1 MELPLECP
9 VVVVPEH
16 VLEAV
21 LAIANASL
29 DQTTQI
35 VLLTTPSAMQYVI
48 PPPENY
54 VDLRFTRPEPL
65 ALPVGLSLGP
75 AELYEW

>member
-21 LAIANASL
+21 LAIANVSL

-35 VLLTTPSAMQYVI
+35 ALLITPNAMLSVI
-48 PPPENY
+48 PQDKNY
-54 VDLRFTRPEPL
+54 VEVRFTQPGSL

-75 AELYEW
+75 AELSE

>member
-9 VVVVPEH
+9 VVVVPVH

-21 LAIANASL
+21 LAIANANL
-29 DQTTQI
+29 GPTTQI
-35 VLLTTPSAMQYVI
+35 VLLTTPSAMRYVI
-48 PPPENY
+48 PPPESY
-54 VDLRFTRPEPL
+54 VDLRFTQPEPL

-75 AELYEW
+75 AELSE